1 MRMRISTLNIISGA
15 FIIIGILLS
24 QYLVLQFLI
33 AIYVIIL
40 ASNKGRKFRLLPNI
54 ILLISISIAHIFT
67 PSGLVLFSI
76 ASYPITLGSITIGAK
91 KALLLISFIYAS
103 HYMMSTRQ
111 QIPGKLGHIISLQ
124 FYYFDQ
130 LTTRWNKLEKKRP
143 LIQAID
149 QLLQGIEKEI
159 DENPLKSVEAKFAT
173 KKDLFIH
180 LLHISIIIL
189 LLLLFSDK
197 VKNILPFMALLP

>member
-1 MRMRISTLNIISGA
+1 MRIRYSTLNLISGA
-15 FIIIGILLS
+15 FIILGILLS
-24 QYLVLQFLI
+24 TSLILQLII

-54 ILLISISIAHIFT
+54 ILLISISLAHTFT

-76 ASYPITLGSITIGAK
+76 GSYPITLGSLTLGAK

-111 QIPGKLGHIISLQ
+111 QIPGKLGYIISLQ

-130 LTTRWNKLEKKRP
+130 LTTRWNKIEKKKP

-149 QLLQGIEKEI
+149 QLLLGLEDEI
-159 DENPLKSVEAKFAT
+159 DNQPLNNGEIKFAT
-173 KKDLFIH
+173 KKDIFTHI
-180 LLHISIIIL
+180 LHISIIIL
-189 LLLLFSDK
+189 LLLLFSEK
-197 VKNILPFMALLP
+197 VKILFPFIALLP